1 VKINYHRLKKGG
13 EDFPELCKFNGE
25 QSMKNNRI
33 ILEKY
38 NCESCDIPINS
49 FSFSTTNEPISP
61 KLCHKCSIMKVTEI
75 KVVRE
80 DGVTYS
86 KYEYTDEE
94 M

>member
-1 VKINYHRLKKGG
+1 
-13 EDFPELCKFNGE
+13 
-25 QSMKNNRI
+25 
-33 ILEKY
+33 
-38 NCESCDIPINS
+38 
-49 FSFSTTNEPISP
+49 
-61 KLCHKCSIMKVTEI
+61 MKVTEI